1 MVLVQSVTVDPKIC
15 QNYDFQNPK
24 LAHFLKKIEWDWS
37 NKRVW
42 KIFFQDFKRVWRKMS
57 EYEGKKI
64 QLSKRVYSFIRDLR
78 VPSIWGIGYLL
89 VLNWF

>member
-24 LAHFLKKIEWDWS
+24 LAHFLKKIEWDWC

-78 VPSIWGIGYLL
+78 VDT
-89 VLNWF
+89 